1 MVSKAKL
8 FKEMYEAQFEFLE
21 GWGLGGG
28 SLSKISSVGETSF
41 MELHNFFIFA
51 MSFHNKVIKTQ
62 QNDCCE
68 IKSQPDFCLEL
79 IFENA

>member
-1 MVSKAKL
+1 
-8 FKEMYEAQFEFLE
+8 
-21 GWGLGGG
+21 
-28 SLSKISSVGETSF
+28 